1 MKNINMI
8 PAIPGTVGA
17 IMSRQPLELSPR
29 MRARE
34 ALARLR
40 QVGVPQ
46 DFMSSCY
53 VVDEEGRLLGALT
66 LYELVAAPDCARL
79 DQAMSAP
86 RAVLTPEYDQE
97 EAVRLMEAADC
108 VELPVVDDEGKLV
121 GTVTA
126 EDAMEV
132 LRDEATEDMERDGR
146 HPSFRA
152 ALSKNQRVG
161 DLQKACAVAP
171 AADGIGGLYRGHY
184 YPL

>member
-53 VVDEEGRLLGALT
+53 VVDEEAVSYT
-66 LYELVAAPDCARL
+66 HL
-79 DQAMSAP
+79 DVYKRQG
-86 RAVLTPEYDQE
+86 Y
-97 EAVRLMEAADC
+97 
-108 VELPVVDDEGKLV
+108 G
-121 GTVTA
+121 
-126 EDAMEV
+126 
-132 LRDEATEDMERDGR
+132 
-146 HPSFRA
+146 
-152 ALSKNQRVG
+152 
-161 DLQKACAVAP
+161 
-171 AADGIGGLYRGHY
+171 
-184 YPL
+184 

>member
-66 LYELVAAPDCARL
+66 LYELVAAPDCAVWIRPCPPLGLSLLRSMTRRRL
-79 DQAMSAP
+79 
-86 RAVLTPEYDQE
+86 
-97 EAVRLMEAADC
+97 C
-108 VELPVVDDEGKLV
+108 V
-121 GTVTA
+121 
-126 EDAMEV
+126 
-132 LRDEATEDMERDGR
+132 
-146 HPSFRA
+146 
-152 ALSKNQRVG
+152 
-161 DLQKACAVAP
+161 
-171 AADGIGGLYRGHY
+171 
-184 YPL
+184 

>member
-86 RAVLTPEYDQE
+86 RAVLTPEYDRGGC
-97 EAVRLMEAADC
+97 AS
-108 VELPVVDDEGKLV
+108 
-121 GTVTA
+121 
-126 EDAMEV
+126 
-132 LRDEATEDMERDGR
+132 DG
-146 HPSFRA
+146 
-152 ALSKNQRVG
+152 G
-161 DLQKACAVAP
+161 
-171 AADGIGGLYRGHY
+171 GGLRGTARGG
-184 YPL
+184 

>member
-53 VVDEEGRLLGALT
+53 VVDEEGACWVLLPSTNWWRRPTAPVWIRPCPPLGLSLLRSMTRRRL
-66 LYELVAAPDCARL
+66 
-79 DQAMSAP
+79 
-86 RAVLTPEYDQE
+86 
-97 EAVRLMEAADC
+97 C
-108 VELPVVDDEGKLV
+108 V
-121 GTVTA
+121 
-126 EDAMEV
+126 
-132 LRDEATEDMERDGR
+132 
-146 HPSFRA
+146 
-152 ALSKNQRVG
+152 
-161 DLQKACAVAP
+161 
-171 AADGIGGLYRGHY
+171 
-184 YPL
+184 

>member
-132 LRDEATEDMERDGR
+132 LRDEATEDMERMAAIL
-146 HPSFRA
+146 PSERPYLKTSVWEIYKKRVLWLLLLMVSA
-152 ALSKNQRVG
+152 AFTLS
-161 DLQKACAVAP
+161 L
-171 AADGIGGLYRGHY
+171 IHI
-184 YPL
+184 